1 MRKSIYILVA
11 IFMTATMVLTS
22 CGPAATTVAPAT
34 NVPVSAPP
42 TAVPPTVV
50 PTPAAAD
57 VAKALPRN
65 ETLYFNG
72 QQWGSV
78 VCWNPYS
85 SSCNNAMAIAQQDS
99 ARVIM
104 FETPYLYDMLDGKQL
119 SSAGRWSLGMER
131 CRTRCHLQAQ
141 EGCPLE
147 RWHPGDRR

>member
-11 IFMTATMVLTS
+11 VFMAATMVLTS

-42 TAVPPTVV
+42 TAVPPTAV
-50 PTPAAAD
+50 PTPATAD
-57 VAKALPRN
+57 VAASLPRN

-85 SSCNNAMAIAQQDS
+85 SSCNNAMAIAP
-99 ARVIM
+99 RT
-104 FETPYLYDMLDGKQL
+104 TPASPCSKPRTCTTCSMA
-119 SSAGRWSLGMER
+119 SSILCWLMV
-131 CRTRCHLQAQ
+131 
-141 EGCPLE
+141 
-147 RWHPGDRR
+147 PGHGTAI